1 MLVGRQCRF
10 DVYHAVVIDDFPANK
25 LVEKNPDKIKI
36 LDEAMTEETYA
47 IAVPQGS
54 DLVDTINE
62 VIKELNE
69 SGEMDEIVGKYISAE
84 QEG

>member
-1 MLVGRQCRF
+1 
-10 DVYHAVVIDDFPANK
+10 
-25 LVEKNPDKIKI
+25 
-36 LDEAMTEETYA
+36 MTEETYA

-62 VIKELNE
+62 VIKELDE
-69 SGEMDEIVGKYISAE
+69 SGEMDEIVGKYISAD